1 MGFIDLALDE
11 RKKVTPKDGFNIV
24 LYDSFAPPG
33 ENLTIIKHVDT
44 KEETKKYES
53 KADYFIFESN

>member
-1 MGFIDLALDE
+1 MGFIDLAIEE

-24 LYDSFAPPG
+24 LYDSYAPLG

-44 KEETKKYES
+44 KEETKKYENN
-53 KADYFIFESN
+53 ADYFIFESD